1 VSAGYRPVVRR
12 LLRGLSPRF
21 PDSDLALWAAG
32 ATFFG
37 VLGLVPIVLVSLRLA
52 AALVGPAAVTSGM
65 AALASGLPAGHGT
78 PQALAVLTSTA
89 VGMSAVETLVVL
101 FPASLYGEGL
111 RRAFHQLAPQRPDAL
126 TGWRGRLA
134 LLPVVAAA
142 PVLVLAALAAARMIS
157 PLYAA
162 GGTDLLLGI
171 VLGFHLSW
179 MLVSVA
185 LVLVYRLVAAGRVAP
200 RALLLGGFGTGAVVA
215 GFLQGFV
222 LFLAIPVEWAAPFA
236 GLPVVG
242 AVAALVLWLYLVH
255 VLVLLGYRLTRSL
268 GGGEGP

>member
-1 VSAGYRPVVRR
+1 VVRR
-12 LLRGLSPRF
+12 LLRGLSSRF

-52 AALVGPAAVTSGM
+52 AALVGPDAVTAGM
-65 AALASGLPAGHGT
+65 AALAGGLPAGHGT

-89 VGMSAVETLVVL
+89 VGMSAVQTLIVL

-111 RRAFHQLAPQRPDAL
+111 RRAFHQLAPKRPDAL

-142 PVLVLAALAAARMIS
+142 PLLVLAALAAAPLIA

-162 GGTDLLLGI
+162 GGTELLLGV

-179 MLVSVA
+179 VLVSVA
-185 LVLVYRLVAAGRVAP
+185 LVLVYRLVAAGRVAT

-236 GLPVVG
+236 GMPVIG
-242 AVAALVLWLYLVH
+242 AVTALVLWLYLVH
-255 VLVLLGYRLTRSL
+255 VLVLLGYRLARTL
-268 GGGEGP
+268 GGGENP